1 MVVLYSIPLPSSSS
15 CNSFLVLSNENKA
28 TASIPLM
35 LTVCLIS
42 GSDTLTTSNEQAP
55 SPSTWITWSLITLVP
70 TPASTLKASSAPAG
84 TPSATTVICVP
95 ISWSLLSKG
104 FVTLKLINSGKGL
117 MTKLLYRLL
126 SCYRQERNA
135 HLLIEFV
142 R

>member
-28 TASIPLM
+28 IASIPLM

-42 GSDTLTTSNEQAP
+42 GSDTLTTSNEHAP
-55 SPSTWITWSLITLVP
+55 SLSTWITWSLITLVP
-70 TPASTLKASSAPAG
+70 TPASTLKASSVPVG

-117 MTKLLYRLL
+117 MSKLL
-126 SCYRQERNA
+126 
-135 HLLIEFV
+135 
-142 R
+142 